1 MSMEVRKPVNVEKGN
16 DNKMC
21 YRCGYNHGFDRCPAI
36 GNHCN
41 NCGGRN
47 HFAKVCKTRKQ
58 INEITEDYLEE
69 NKDFFIGSIK
79 IEDRDLTE
87 ESIQLNKT
95 INSIIKI
102 GIRK

>member
-1 MSMEVRKPVNVEKGN
+1 MSMEVRKPVNLEKGY

-21 YRCGYNHGFDRCPAI
+21 YRCGYSHGFNRCPAI

-58 INEITEDYLEE
+58 VNEITEDELEE
-69 NKDFFIGSIK
+69 NKDFLIGSIK
-79 IEDRDLTE
+79 VEDRDLTE
-87 ESIQLNKT
+87 ESRQLNKT
-95 INSIIKI
+95 INSI
-102 GIRK
+102 